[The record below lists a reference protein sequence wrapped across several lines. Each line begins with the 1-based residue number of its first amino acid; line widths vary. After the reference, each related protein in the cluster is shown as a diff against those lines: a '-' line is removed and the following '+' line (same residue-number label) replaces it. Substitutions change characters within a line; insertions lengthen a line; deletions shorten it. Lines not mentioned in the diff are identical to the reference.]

1 RRGLRSPTTSQRTP
15 SPLLRLAGGCLLFG
29 ESAAW
34 ESGGRDQRVRDSS
47 WLGSLRRPQRLLRNL
62 SRPGGYVDGDKNLEC
77 RPPARVRDVWGS
89 PGAVSWRLPRH
100 RCRDG
105 NPVRYLD
112 RQSRCRPR
120 DRSARDP
127 RWVRRAPVPGNTHFS
142 RHLRQCWWCEPEHL
156 RRGIIDS
163 LTFGPATRC
172 GNPAGMKFAVSF
184 LGCSGDVI
192 PDLTQWASRGSS
204 AGTNKPSFFHQE
216 LSSSPNQSVGY
227 GTTAFGCAVF
237 VHKVSHS
244 RFRNAAR
251 WLAEI

>member
-1 RRGLRSPTTSQRTP
+1 MQQGLPRRLRHFVSLFP
-15 SPLLRLAGGCLLFG
+15 RLAGRGKVGYPKSIAGWSAKRWRLVAYLVVFACPDLP
-29 ESAAW
+29 SAA
-34 ESGGRDQRVRDSS
+34 
-47 WLGSLRRPQRLLRNL
+47 
-62 SRPGGYVDGDKNLEC
+62 
-77 RPPARVRDVWGS
+77 
-89 PGAVSWRLPRH
+89 
-100 RCRDG
+100 
-105 NPVRYLD
+105 
-112 RQSRCRPR
+112 RCRPR

>member
-1 RRGLRSPTTSQRTP
+1 MQQGLPRRLRHFVSLFP
-15 SPLLRLAGGCLLFG
+15 RLAGRGKVGYPKSIAGWSAKRWRLVAYLVVFACPDLP
-29 ESAAW
+29 SAA
-34 ESGGRDQRVRDSS
+34 
-47 WLGSLRRPQRLLRNL
+47 
-62 SRPGGYVDGDKNLEC
+62 
-77 RPPARVRDVWGS
+77 
-89 PGAVSWRLPRH
+89 
-100 RCRDG
+100 
-105 NPVRYLD
+105 
-112 RQSRCRPR
+112 RCRPR

-216 LSSSPNQSVGY
+216 PPRTNRWVTGRPPSDALCSSTRSATLDFEMPLVGSL
-227 GTTAFGCAVF
+227 
-237 VHKVSHS
+237 K
-244 RFRNAAR
+244 FRLR
-251 WLAEI
+251 VQLTG